1 MDDCLRRCGIGTVN
15 KGRGRM
21 IHGRKIPYQG
31 ERIVSDLEVQRR
43 LVWLPEASATAAHSR
58 HTEVELH
65 TSSSESE
72 PSC

>member
-1 MDDCLRRCGIGTVN
+1 
-15 KGRGRM
+15 M
-21 IHGRKIPYQG
+21 IHGRTIPYQG

-43 LVWLPEASATAAHSR
+43 LVWLPEASATATHSR

-72 PSC
+72 PSCETVAGDLVEQVLTG